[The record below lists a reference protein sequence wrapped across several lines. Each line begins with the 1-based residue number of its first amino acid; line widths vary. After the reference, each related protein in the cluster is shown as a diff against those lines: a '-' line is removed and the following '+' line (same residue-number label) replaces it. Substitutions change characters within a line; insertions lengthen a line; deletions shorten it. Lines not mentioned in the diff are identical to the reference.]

1 MSRLSPLKGLLLA
14 TTVLSFAPAA
24 SAQDQD
30 IEEFVVTAGRRVQPV
45 SEVAKSIS
53 VLSEAELVQRQYQY
67 VVDALQSLPGVAIN
81 QNGTFGGVAT
91 VTIRGGSSDQTV
103 ILIDGVQVND
113 PSAPGGGFNFANL
126 DPNGIE
132 RIEVLRGPQ
141 AVLYG
146 SDAIGGV
153 INIIT
158 KSGEDGFAG
167 EAFGEYGAFETK
179 RIGGSARGG
188 AGRVNF
194 NLSTT
199 YFDTDGI
206 SAADGGKEADGYESL
221 TVRGRVRAKL
231 SDTVRLDVTTSYSDT
246 ESEYDGF
253 ALLED
258 FSYALTDTDET
269 SKSEEFSIAGRAYID
284 LLDGRLSNT
293 LSVEY
298 SSITR
303 DSFDAGAFTYG
314 AEGERLNFD
323 YLGVYEVAEGWTLTA
338 GAQHEVTEAKSQD
351 PEPIS
356 TDSLFGILSYDGI
369 DGLTVSGGVR
379 LDDHETFGSTTNG
392 ELNASYLVEGTG
404 TQLTAAWSEGF
415 KAPSIFHLTFSCCGF
430 ESNIAQADAA
440 KEAALR
446 PERSKSWE
454 IGFKQPFLDGRATF
468 GATYFNQ
475 DTRDLITFTFV
486 DGYRNI
492 EETSAKGVELEL
504 TADLTDSLNL
514 SANYTHNAARDL
526 TVDQQ
531 LARRPK
537 NEAFAALNWQVSERL
552 TTNVS
557 VTLNGKE
564 YDTSV
569 DSVTVE
575 RAVVDAWTR
584 VDLSAAYKLTD
595 TIELFGRID
604 NLFDEDY
611 QQVLNYG
618 TPGISAYA
626 GVRARF

>member
-14 TTVLSFAPAA
+14 TTVLTVAPAA

-53 VLSEAELVQRQYQY
+53 VMREAELIQRQYQY

-113 PSAPGGGFNFANL
+113 PSAPGGGFNFATL

-167 EAFGEYGAFETK
+167 EAFGEYGAYDSK
-179 RIGGSARGG
+179 RIGGSVRGG
-188 AGRVNF
+188 NDRVDYSLNA
-194 NLSTT
+194 S
-199 YFDTDGI
+199 YFGTDGI
-206 SAADGGKEADGYESL
+206 SAAANGEETDSYENLS
-221 TVRGRVRAKL
+221 VRGKVRTKL
-231 SDTVRLDVTTSYSDT
+231 SDTVRFDATASYSDT
-246 ESEYDGF
+246 ESDYDGF
-253 ALLED
+253 ALRDD
-258 FSYALTDTDET
+258 FTYGLTDTDDS

-284 LLDGRLSNT
+284 LMDGRLSNT

-303 DSFDAGAFTYG
+303 DSFNRGAFTYG

-323 YLGVYEVAEGWTLTA
+323 YLGIYEVADGWTLTA
-338 GAQHEVTEAKSQD
+338 GAQHEVTEAKLQD

-356 TDSLFGILSYDGI
+356 TDSVFGILSYDGI
-369 DGLTVSGGVR
+369 EGFTLSGGVR

-392 ELNASYLVEGTG
+392 ELNASYVVEGTG

-430 ESNIAQADAA
+430 ESNIAQADVA

-446 PERSKSWE
+446 PERSNSWE
-454 IGFKQPFLDGRATF
+454 VGFRQPFLNGRASI

-475 DTRDLITFTFV
+475 DTTDLITFTFA

-492 EETSAKGVELEL
+492 EETSAKGVEVEL
-504 TADLTDSLNL
+504 TADLTDSINL
-514 SANYTHNAARDL
+514 SANYTHNSARDL
-526 TVDQQ
+526 TADQQ
-531 LARRPK
+531 LARKPK
-537 NEAFAALNWQVSERL
+537 NEAFAALSWQVTDRL

-557 VTLNGKE
+557 ITLNGKE

-569 DSVTVE
+569 DFVTGE

-584 VDLSAAYKLTD
+584 VDLSASYKLTD
-595 TIELFGRID
+595 TVELFGRID

-611 QQVLNYG
+611 QQVLDYG

>member
-1 MSRLSPLKGLLLA
+1 MSRLFSLKALLVA
-14 TTVLSFAPAA
+14 STALSFAPAA
-24 SAQDQD
+24 SAQDED

-53 VLSEAELVQRQYQY
+53 VMSAAELERRQYQY

-113 PSAPGGGFNFANL
+113 PSSPGGGFDFSTL

-158 KSGEDGFAG
+158 KSGEEGFAG
-167 EAFGEYGAFETK
+167 EVFGEYGAYDSK

-188 AGRVNF
+188 SGRVNF
-194 NLSTT
+194 NLSAS

-206 SAADGGKEADGYESL
+206 SASDGGKEADGYESL
-221 TVRGRVRAKL
+221 TVRGKVRTKL
-231 SDTVRLDVTTSYSDT
+231 SDNVRFNVTASYTDT
-246 ESEYDGF
+246 ESEYDAF
-253 ALLED
+253 ALMDD
-258 FSYALTDTDET
+258 FTYALTDTDDM

-284 LLDGRLSNT
+284 LMDGRLSNT

-303 DSFDAGAFTYG
+303 DNFSKGAFAFG

-323 YLGVYEVAEGWTLTA
+323 YLGILEVADGWTLTA
-338 GAQHEVTEAKSQD
+338 GAQHEVTEAKLQD

-369 DGLTVSGGVR
+369 DGLTISGGVR

-392 ELNASYLVEGTG
+392 ELNASYVVEGTG

-430 ESNIAQADAA
+430 DSNIAQADAV
-440 KEAALR
+440 KEVALR
-446 PERSKSWE
+446 PERSNSWE
-454 IGFKQPFLDGRATF
+454 VGFKQPFLDGRATF
-468 GATYFNQ
+468 SATYFNQ
-475 DTRDLITFTFV
+475 DTKDLITFTFT

-504 TADLTDSLNL
+504 TADLTDSVNL

-526 TVDQQ
+526 TADQQ
-531 LARRPK
+531 LARKPK
-537 NEAFAALNWQVSERL
+537 NEAFAALSWQVTDRL

-557 VTLNGKE
+557 ITLNDKE
-564 YDTSV
+564 YDTSA
-569 DSVTVE
+569 DFVTGE
-575 RAVVDAWTR
+575 RRVVDAWTR

-595 TIELFGRID
+595 TVELFGRID

-611 QQVLNYG
+611 QQVLGYG

>member
-1 MSRLSPLKGLLLA
+1 MSRYCPLKGLLLA
-14 TTVLSFAPAA
+14 TTVLTVAPAA

-53 VLSEAELVQRQYQY
+53 VLSEAELIQRQYQY
-67 VVDALQSLPGVAIN
+67 VVDALQSLPGVTIN

-167 EAFGEYGAFETK
+167 EAFGEYGAFDSK
-179 RIGGSARGG
+179 RLGGSVRGG

-194 NLSTT
+194 NLSTS

-221 TVRGRVRAKL
+221 TVRGKVRAKL
-231 SDTVRLDVTTSYSDT
+231 SDTVRLDVTASYADT
-246 ESEYDGF
+246 ESDYDGF

-284 LLDGRLSNT
+284 LMDGRLSNT

-303 DSFDAGAFTYG
+303 DSFSAGVFTYG

-323 YLGVYEVAEGWTLTA
+323 YLGVFDVAEGWTLTA
-338 GAQHEVTEAKSQD
+338 GAQHEVTEAKLQD

-369 DGLTVSGGVR
+369 DGLTISGGVR

-454 IGFKQPFLDGRATF
+454 IGFRQPFMGGHATF

-475 DTRDLITFTFV
+475 DTTDLITFTFT

-492 EETSAKGVELEL
+492 EKTSAKGVELEL
-504 TADLTDSLNL
+504 TADLTDSLNI

-526 TVDQQ
+526 TADQQ

-537 NEAFAALNWQVSERL
+537 NEAFAALSWQVTDRL

-569 DSVTVE
+569 DFVTGE
-575 RAVVDAWTR
+575 REVVDAWTR
-584 VDLSAAYKLTD
+584 VDLSAAYRLTD
-595 TIELFGRID
+595 TVELFGRID